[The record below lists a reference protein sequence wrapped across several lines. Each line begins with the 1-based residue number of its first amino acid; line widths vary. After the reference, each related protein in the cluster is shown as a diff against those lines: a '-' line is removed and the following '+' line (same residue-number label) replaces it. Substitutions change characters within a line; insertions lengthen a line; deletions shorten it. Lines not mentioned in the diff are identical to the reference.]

1 MTQNKYHCIVSNPK
15 SKFTAPNRNTIKRF
29 ISGTLT
35 VTATDVD
42 RGNTIAIK
50 PLKMMTATRG
60 MAITMRKATNPGFC
74 KP

>member
-1 MTQNKYHCIVSNPK
+1 MK
-15 SKFTAPNRNTIKRF
+15 A
-29 ISGTLT
+29 TLT

-50 PLKMMTATRG
+50 PLKMMMATRG
-60 MAITMRKATNPGFC
+60 MASTMRKAANPGFC